1 MRYSEL
7 QAKDV
12 INVSNG
18 QKIGVIVDLMITNEG
33 KIDAIIIERSVWGK
47 IYRSFGGKN
56 STTINYGNITSIGA
70 DVIFVSLN

>member
-18 QKIGVIVDLMITNEG
+18 QKIGIIVDLVITNDG
-33 KIDAIIIERSVWGK
+33 KIDSLVIERSLWGK

-56 STTINYGNITSIGA
+56 STNISYNNITSIGT